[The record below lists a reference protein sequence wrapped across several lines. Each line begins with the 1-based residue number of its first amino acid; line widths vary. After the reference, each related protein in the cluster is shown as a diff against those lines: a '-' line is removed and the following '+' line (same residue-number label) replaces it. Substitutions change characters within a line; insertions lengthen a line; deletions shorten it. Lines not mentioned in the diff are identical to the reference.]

1 MIAKRGE
8 NSVKLLMGLV
18 LTLMLSS
25 IALAEE
31 VTQQIGPYN
40 VSFDMKTNNEYQ
52 VQTSNPVEMPTFT
65 AYPMRVITDNNTFSD
80 IVIYEN
86 KNPTDSTPAI
96 EKTITGLTLML
107 SGFNVTKSEDKIIDG
122 KEGFVLFSEPLP
134 ENKAAPSQ
142 FVQASYWTDGK
153 KCECGPVSV
162 GNTKVLI
169 GSSYPNDVTNGI
181 LNSLKVIKNQ

>member
-1 MIAKRGE
+1 
-8 NSVKLLMGLV
+8 MGLV

-40 VSFDMKTNNEYQ
+40 VSFDLKTNMKYQ
-52 VQTSNPVEMPTFT
+52 VQTRDPIEMTTFT

-86 KNPTDSTPAI
+86 KKPTDSTPAI

-107 SGFNVTKSEDKIIDG
+107 RGFNVTKSEDRVIDG
-122 KEGFVLFSEPLP
+122 KEGFVLFGESFP
-134 ENKAAPSQ
+134 ENQAAPSQ
-142 FVQASYWTDGK
+142 FVQASYWTDSK
-153 KCECGPVSV
+153 ECECGPISI
-162 GNTKVLI
+162 GKTKVLI
-169 GSSYPNDVTNGI
+169 GSSYPNDVTNEI
-181 LNSLKVIKNQ
+181 LVCV